1 MKCMICGGQTL
12 PRSKLCK
19 PCRSA
24 LRRARDDT
32 VSELMPLPRR
42 MDALAW
48 QHARSAAGPLTVVDA
63 SAESNGGRRAQS
75 LGTILDPAFGQGRK
89 STLRTA
95 ALALIALAVGSL
107 AFVGTQQMRIESE
120 SAAAGDA
127 SAPPPGV
134 LPTRISPASLVA
146 AARESAVGPAEEPGV
161 ETPIVVEPQ
170 AAPVRA
176 RRDVP
181 RPERLRTPAPS
192 VSPQADAVTAFGPG
206 PVDPPRAAPVAAP
219 VPPVP
224 QAPQLDR
231 WQSLSAALARCI
243 GNDLW
248 KRASCEHAARQQY
261 CDGSWG
267 QNALCPSG
275 IVNDHGQ

>member
-42 MDALAW
+42 MDVLAW
-48 QHARSAAGPLTVVDA
+48 QHPRGVSGPLRVTEVSSEPND
-63 SAESNGGRRAQS
+63 GRRPRP
-75 LGTILDPAFGQGRK
+75 LGTLIEPVFGLGRK
-89 STLRTA
+89 SPLRTA
-95 ALALIALAVGSL
+95 ALALVALAVGSL
-107 AFVGTQQMRIESE
+107 AFVGTQQMRLESE
-120 SAAAGDA
+120 SGVTRDA
-127 SAPPPGV
+127 PATLSEAQ
-134 LPTRISPASLVA
+134 PTRISPASLAA
-146 AARESAVGPAEEPGV
+146 AARESASLPADEVGV
-161 ETPIVVEPQ
+161 ETPIVVEAQ
-170 AAPVRA
+170 VAPVRN
-176 RRDVP
+176 RRDAP
-181 RPERLRTPAPS
+181 RPERPRAPKPS
-192 VSPQADAVTAFGPG
+192 VSPQADAVAAFG
-206 PVDPPRAAPVAAP
+206 PVDPPRAAPVAAS

-231 WQSLSAALARCI
+231 WQSLSAALARCT
-243 GNDLW
+243 GGDLW

-267 QNALCPSG
+267 QNAMCPSG
-275 IVNDHGQ
+275 IANDHGQ